1 MKTIYKSKNG
11 KEFDTAKECQ
21 AYESFNT
28 EFKFIDKP
36 DDTDLQA
43 LLREYTDYIKS
54 DEYHEDNGWEAYI
67 VEIVLKTY
75 IPNFYEVFNKIT

>member
-1 MKTIYKSKNG
+1 MKTIYKSTDG
-11 KEFDTAKECQ
+11 KEFDTAKECK
-21 AYESFNT
+21 AYELRNT
-28 EFKFIDKP
+28 SFKFIDKP